1 MKNTLAYTFLSNN
14 NIQILF
20 VDKCIK
26 KKVLQG
32 VLAPTFSPSTKGAE
46 EGDPVSLRSGQ
57 SRTYRHTL
65 PQNKKF
71 YWINMNKY
79 VWIRKDLH
87 LSEPQ
92 SSQRIR
98 TSCKQLMR
106 PVEILI
112 TNNVSPII
120 KLLSNYTFKHFW
132 KWLSEDP
139 VNLVILTD
147 SSPTCFTRG

>member
-32 VLAPTFSPSTKGAE
+32 VLAPTFSPSTTGAE
-46 EGDPVSLRSGQ
+46 EGDPVSLKSGQ

-71 YWINMNKY
+71 Y
-79 VWIRKDLH
+79 
-87 LSEPQ
+87 
-92 SSQRIR
+92 
-98 TSCKQLMR
+98 
-106 PVEILI
+106 
-112 TNNVSPII
+112 
-120 KLLSNYTFKHFW
+120 
-132 KWLSEDP
+132 
-139 VNLVILTD
+139 
-147 SSPTCFTRG
+147 